1 VANNPGSDREPRF
14 LLLLDGYGP
23 ALRRLCAAYLQDK
36 GDQQDL
42 FQEIAAALWSAL
54 PGFRGDASERT
65 WVYRIAHNVAYSY
78 ARKRRQQY
86 QCETQMDALPDDRMA
101 PENLRRRILL
111 EAVQQLDSID
121 RQVVLLYLEGL
132 SAGEIEQV
140 TGLSSNSINVRLSRL
155 RRKLASIVMS
165 KEVPE

>member
-1 VANNPGSDREPRF
+1 MR
-14 LLLLDGYGP
+14 LLDAYGG
-23 ALRRLCAAYLQDK
+23 ALRRLCAAYLQGG

-78 ARKRRQQY
+78 AKKRRR
-86 QCETQMDALPDDRMA
+86 QCQSELQMDALPDHRLA
-101 PENLRRRILL
+101 PEDPRRPVLL
-111 EAVQQLDSID
+111 EAVQQLDSLD

-132 SAGEIEQV
+132 SAREIEQV
-140 TGLSSNSINVRLSRL
+140 TGMSANSIGVRLSRL
-155 RRKLASIVMS
+155 RRRLASMVMS
-165 KEVPE
+165 KEVRE

>member
-1 VANNPGSDREPRF
+1 MVNNAGSKREAGF
-14 LLLLDGYGP
+14 LRLLDVYSG
-23 ALRRLCAAYLQDK
+23 ALRRLCAAYLQGS

-78 ARKRRQQY
+78 AKKRRRQSQS
-86 QCETQMDALPDDRMA
+86 ELQMDELPDHRMV
-101 PENLRRRILL
+101 PEDPRRAVLL
-111 EAVQQLDSID
+111 ETLQQLDSID

-140 TGLSSNSINVRLSRL
+140 TGLSANSIGVRLSRL
-155 RRKLASIVMS
+155 RRRLALMVMS
-165 KEVPE
+165 KEVRE